1 MVSANHTSSNWTQT
15 DKKKVC
21 FPSEKLSCRFTILF
35 FCFLTKEDIFF
46 VMQLK
51 TVCRFFNMFK
61 KTCIF
66 RRLWRGRLPLIRLV
80 CRTRFQRGTR
90 DSTVDWIE
98 SLSRKEHHLVRQG
111 GQLKIL
117 QNLIEMKERWKC
129 SLCLDWTFYVGIK
142 GGFGDFLSSYPDLNY
157 KSFFLRGSIYPIR
170 QLDYWIWIGSKRI
183 G

>member
-1 MVSANHTSSNWTQT
+1 MVSANHTSSNWTQN

-21 FPSEKLSCRFTILF
+21 FPSEKLSFRFTVLI
-35 FCFLTKEDIFF
+35 FCFLTKQDIFF

-51 TVCRFFNMFK
+51 TVCRFLNMFK
-61 KTCIF
+61 KKCIF
-66 RRLWRGRLPLIRLV
+66 RRLWRGRLPLILLV

-90 DSTVDWIE
+90 DSKVDWIE

-129 SLCLDWTFYVGIK
+129 SLFLD
-142 GGFGDFLSSYPDLNY
+142 
-157 KSFFLRGSIYPIR
+157 
-170 QLDYWIWIGSKRI
+170 
-183 G
+183 